1 MFRIVACTFC
11 VALTVKMPAGSVE
24 PSETPR
30 AALTRVVEQAFREV
44 HDGWSVD
51 EVLVNDKLNAA
62 FLERCRQALPT
73 ATARQCNWAL
83 LNLRK
88 TGKLSVSVTRRA
100 SQRHDDYFHAAEIA
114 ARFLYDKYGETID
127 RLLCDPERRKEF
139 DDVAQA
145 AAPGVSAYLLRKA
158 GLSLRKAR
166 RLRPELVVRVANW
179 EKEVLT
185 LSAREIVKDPAIV
198 PSKPGIYI
206 FRDVSGY
213 LYIGESVNL
222 RVRLQK
228 HLDQSDRRSLAR
240 YFATRG
246 VGDVSVELHAFAP
259 DSQARI
265 ESMRRAYE
273 SELIRSRKP
282 RFNVAP

>member
-1 MFRIVACTFC
+1 MFRIVALAFC
-11 VALTVKMPAGSVE
+11 VALTVGMPAGVIWS
-24 PSETPR
+24 SEAPR
-30 AALTRVVEQAFREV
+30 AELTRVVEQAFREV

-51 EVLVNDKLNAA
+51 EVLVNDKLNTA
-62 FLERCRQALPT
+62 FLERCRHALPA

-88 TGKLSVSVTRRA
+88 TGKLGVSVTRRA
-100 SQRHDDYFHAAEIA
+100 SQRHDDYFHAAEVA
-114 ARFLYDKYGETID
+114 ARLLYDKYGETID
-127 RLLCDPERRKEF
+127 RLLCDPQRRKEF

-166 RLRPELVVRVANW
+166 RLRPELVVRVADW

-185 LSAREIVKDPAIV
+185 LSAAQIVQDPALV
-198 PSKPGIYI
+198 PTKPGVYI
-206 FRDVSGY
+206 FRDISGY

-240 YFATRG
+240 YFAERG
-246 VGDVSVELHAFAP
+246 ISDVRVELHAFAP
-259 DSQARI
+259 DSKARV
-265 ESMRRAYE
+265 ESLRRAYE